1 MPTKSQL
8 IRAKQAEAD
17 KVMFEPLG
25 ALLASGQEKDEAEE
39 KDEKTP
45 DAQWR
50 LVVAT
55 TLAEEF
61 TPLHSRPASGD
72 WRLERL

>member
-45 DAQWR
+45 DAEWR

-55 TLAEEF
+55 TLAEIRA
-61 TPLHSRPASGD
+61 LHYFAPPRGTGG
-72 WRLERL
+72 